1 MATEPPIVQAQ
12 QTSHH
17 CATTSQSLATEHFS
31 DSISL
36 QAHRLYR
43 ILQSSGVNVFSN
55 EIPSAQA
62 CYGVQSKSLSTR
74 TSSACMIWQKSDLL
88 IGICTFYNSYNNEAG
103 AWNARAWLGRHLK
116 KHKRWQKIIV
126 HVRIYHLSR
135 EKLLPSWSKLSSD
148 IALYLH
154 LKFYSQWT
162 IYYLKAL
169 N

>member
-17 CATTSQSLATEHFS
+17 CATTSQSLATEYFS

-36 QAHRLYR
+36 QTHRLYR

-62 CYGVQSKSLSTR
+62 CCGVQSKSLSTR
-74 TSSACMIWQKSDLL
+74 TSSACMIWQKPDLL

-126 HVRIYHLSR
+126 RQNLSPLQG
-135 EKLLPSWSKLSSD
+135 KASALLIQTLFW

-162 IYYLKAL
+162 IDYLKAL